1 MNTEHLDKYK
11 KRIFLLSLIVFL
23 VSLTQPAFYI
33 DREDFDA
40 WSSPFGLLLIGWL
53 PVIAGETSAIA
64 WMANPLLLLSWIFLF
79 NPKLEKA
86 VLWTGLLS
94 IVVGLSFLF
103 VEEILSSEAPTYS
116 KITTIMPGYWLW
128 ISSMLTFTVG
138 ILYLKWFKRS
148 KMKKVE
154 ETQVSDRVL
163 FSSGQRPNTQPH
175 LY

>member
-1 MNTEHLDKYK
+1 MNTLDLDKYK

-23 VSLTQPAFYI
+23 ISLTQPAFYI

-53 PVIAGETSAIA
+53 PIIAGETSAIA
-64 WMANPLLLLSWIFLF
+64 WMANPILLLSWISIF

-94 IVVGLSFLF
+94 IIVGLSFLS
-103 VEEILSSEAPTYS
+103 VKEILSSEAPTYS
-116 KITTIMPGYWLW
+116 KITAIMPGYWLW

-138 ILYLKWFKRS
+138 VLYLKWFKRS
-148 KMKKVE
+148 KKKKVE
-154 ETQVSDRVL
+154 ETQIAYKVL
-163 FSSGQRPNTQPH
+163 FSSGQRLNPQPH
-175 LY
+175 